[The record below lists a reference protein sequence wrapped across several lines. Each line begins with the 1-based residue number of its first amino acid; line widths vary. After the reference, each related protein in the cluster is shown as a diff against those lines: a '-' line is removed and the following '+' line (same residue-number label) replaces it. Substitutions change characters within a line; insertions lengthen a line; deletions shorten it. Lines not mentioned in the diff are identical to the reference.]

1 MKTASVTN
9 PESRYIS
16 LNPINKMKRLIILL
30 LMLVLTQAYHLR
42 SSPNGPTGLD
52 IFDDDKELDE
62 EDGPTDDFPPIGDD
76 LPIQEAT
83 VDSDDDDDDD
93 DMGPQLEDFG
103 ELMNDPSFAATI
115 METIQGMFQT
125 ADEKIVSE
133 PGQTAD
139 CYALDYVKCSF
150 AAEEEPVVWV
160 IEYDDTP
167 AEYQLTVERN
177 TPETAVMRRR
187 LKASHCEA
195 FADVFLLWN
204 REVSCNIEEYAHKI
218 SIKHIG

>member
-1 MKTASVTN
+1 
-9 PESRYIS
+9 
-16 LNPINKMKRLIILL
+16 MKRLLL
-30 LMLVLTQAYHLR
+30 LLICLLIGTQAYHLR
-42 SSPNGPTGLD
+42 SSPNGAEGLE
-52 IFDDDKELDE
+52 IFDDDQELDQ
-62 EDGPTDDFPPIGDD
+62 EDGPSDDFPPIGDE
-76 LPIQEAT
+76 LPVQEAQLEPPT
-83 VDSDDDDDDD
+83 EDS
-93 DMGPQLEDFG
+93 QLEDFG
-103 ELMNDPSFAATI
+103 ELMEDPSFAASI
-115 METIQGMFQT
+115 MASIQGMFVT
-125 ADEKIVSE
+125 PDEKIVSE

-187 LKASHCEA
+187 LKASNCEA